1 MAQENYKFIP
11 TCSRRNFLLFLIV
24 GSFCVLSFL
33 VSAPAV
39 HAEQTVESI
48 RLDRNTLQRGYTVTN
63 GDLQVGI
70 GAQLFEAEESFV
82 KIKTLDEGDFPG
94 APEGMTLVSEPY
106 VYMITMPESQYL
118 DKPVFLGVDV
128 ATTNNFAKKMYF
140 YNRRTGV
147 WHPLP
152 SGYDAVRKRM
162 YAPIYFPVALVA
174 VFETDGVAEGPA
186 LRAGAEWSAFDARLA
201 VAVDAKTGSVIYGK
215 NENDVWPIASLT
227 KLVTAMVLLDQGLD
241 FDAEVVY
248 DGSCDRN
255 GARLRVSPGETMS
268 VRDLW
273 YTMLAGSGNN
283 ATVCL
288 VRAVGKTEA
297 EFAALMNEK
306 VASLGF
312 KQTHF
317 EDVTGLSPDNV
328 STPYEYAMV
337 AQLALRK
344 FDILSG
350 TTTKWY
356 SFTTRNFGIPHTI
369 KNTNMPVLTSEL
381 VVTGAKTGYI
391 DESLYNQMIKVKQP
405 DNGEEVIVVILGNA
419 GWQDRYDE
427 TLILA
432 REAFQNS
439 VWP

>member
-1 MAQENYKFIP
+1 MDITRMAQENYKFIP

-106 VYMITMPESQYL
+106 VYMITMPQSQYL

-128 ATTNNFAKKMYF
+128 ASENNFAKKMYF

-255 GARLRVSPGETMS
+255 GARLRVSPRETMS

-273 YTMLAGSGNN
+273 YT
-283 ATVCL
+283 
-288 VRAVGKTEA
+288 
-297 EFAALMNEK
+297 
-306 VASLGF
+306 
-312 KQTHF
+312 
-317 EDVTGLSPDNV
+317 
-328 STPYEYAMV
+328 
-337 AQLALRK
+337 
-344 FDILSG
+344 
-350 TTTKWY
+350 
-356 SFTTRNFGIPHTI
+356 
-369 KNTNMPVLTSEL
+369 
-381 VVTGAKTGYI
+381 
-391 DESLYNQMIKVKQP
+391 
-405 DNGEEVIVVILGNA
+405 
-419 GWQDRYDE
+419 
-427 TLILA
+427 
-432 REAFQNS
+432 
-439 VWP
+439 